1 MAQDNKETEESDK
14 SRRTF
19 LKAMGIVGI
28 GVLAIGSLR
37 GVIQNII
44 PPLSNAVSSFPTLT
58 IVSTSGKPINTTDIQ
73 VNNPTPFLFDYPL
86 QNEPNFLLRLGDIN
100 NKDMAIKSVK
110 VNDPGDGNSFVSAP
124 GVGPYNSVIA
134 SSAICQHLGCV
145 PPKIEFYPPSSSSF
159 PGKIHCSCH
168 GSTYDPYTGFS
179 IVTGPTQHPLPNT
192 QLSYDSSNDTYKVMG
207 MVGPTIYGH
216 INDLSGGSALPSTS
230 TTQVSSS

>member
-1 MAQDNKETEESDK
+1 MAQDQKENEEGDK

-19 LKAMGIVGI
+19 LKAMGIIGV

-44 PPLSNAVSSFPTLT
+44 PPVSNAVSNFPTLT
-58 IVSTSGKPINTTDIQ
+58 IVSSSGKPINTTDIQ
-73 VNNPTPFLFDYPL
+73 VNNPTPFLFNYPL
-86 QNEPNFLLRLGDIN
+86 LNEPNFLLRLGDSS
-100 NKDMAIKSVK
+100 NKDMAIKSVTVK
-110 VNDPGDGNSFVSAP
+110 DPGNGNTFVSAP

-145 PPKIEFYPPSSSSF
+145 PPKIHFYSPSSSSF
-159 PGKIHCSCH
+159 PGMIHCSCH
-168 GSTYDPYTGFS
+168 GSTYDPKTGFS

-192 QLSYDSSNDTYKVMG
+192 YLSYDSSSDTYKVTG

-230 TTQVSSS
+230 TTEVSSS

>member
-1 MAQDNKETEESDK
+1 MAQDPKKNEADDK

-44 PPLSNAVSSFPTLT
+44 PPVSNAVSNFPTLT

-86 QNEPNFLLRLGDIN
+86 ANEPNFLLRLGDSN
-100 NKDMAIKSVK
+100 NKDMQIKSVT
-110 VNDPGDGNSFVSAP
+110 VNDPGDGNTFVSAP

-145 PPKIEFYPPSSSSF
+145 PPKIQFYPPTASSF
-159 PGKIHCSCH
+159 AGKVHCSCH
-168 GSTYDPYTGFS
+168 GSTYDPYKGFG
-179 IVTGPTQHPLPNT
+179 IVTGPTTHPLPNT
-192 QLSYDSSNDTYKVMG
+192 YLSYDSSNDTYRVTG

-230 TTQVSSS
+230 TTEVSSS